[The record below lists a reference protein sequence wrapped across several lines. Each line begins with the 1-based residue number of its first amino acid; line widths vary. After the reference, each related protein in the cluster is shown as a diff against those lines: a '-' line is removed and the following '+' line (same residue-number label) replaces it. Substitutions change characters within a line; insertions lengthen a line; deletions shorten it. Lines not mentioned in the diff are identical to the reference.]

1 MRPSTVKGYVVIEW
15 HELTPEDLPRL
26 PKEAQGVKKY
36 PEHLQELR
44 GKDSFEGLIRED
56 YETGELKWPQPQ
68 DWERLKTAY
77 PEGVA
82 IKTATIV
89 KALGQVLERA

>member
-1 MRPSTVKGYVVIEW
+1 MRASTVEGYVVISW
-15 HELTPEDLPRL
+15 NELTPEDLPKL

-36 PEHLQELR
+36 PEYLQELGGR
-44 GKDSFEGLIRED
+44 DSFEGLIRED
-56 YETGELKWPQPQ
+56 ETGELVWPAPK

-82 IKTATIV
+82 IKTATLV
-89 KALGQVLERA
+89 QALQYLLMRD